1 MAKVTDALDYLANPA
16 DFPAQPFCVVFGDED
31 FLARGVL
38 AHLRKSVLGEEDA
51 DLSLTTFEGR
61 TAELADVLGELETV
75 AMFGGDRRM
84 VVVEG
89 ADDFIKKFRGEL
101 EDHAAET
108 GGSGVLVLLPK
119 TWPSN
124 TRLYKAVAAKGLSI
138 KCAAPKMAQLGSWL
152 RSWAK
157 QRHGSKIAPA
167 ASQLLVEL
175 VGPEL
180 GLLDQELAK
189 LSLSAGA
196 GKPITAELVGKMVGT
211 WRTKTAWQMLEAAMA
226 GNVGDA
232 LSQLDRLLL
241 AGEHPIAILA
251 QISSNLRR
259 FAAATRIILQ
269 DEAAGRR
276 PVLRRALETAGVK
289 GFVLARSQEE
299 LKRLGRHRGAKLYR
313 WLLEADLDL
322 KGNSALPPRL
332 IIERLIVRIS
342 AAEAKEKGVAG

>member
-1 MAKVTDALDYLANPA
+1 MMAKVTEALDYLAKPA
-16 DFPAQPFCVVFGDED
+16 DFPAKPFCVVFGDDD
-31 FLARGVL
+31 FLARHVV
-38 AHLRKSVLGEEDA
+38 AHLRRSVLGEEDA
-51 DLSLTTFEGR
+51 DLSLTAFEGR
-61 TAELADVLGELETV
+61 SAQLADVLGELETV
-75 AMFGGDRRM
+75 AMFGEGRRM

-89 ADDFIKKFRGEL
+89 ADDFVKRFRGEL
-101 EDHAAET
+101 EDHAAASS
-108 GGSGVLVLLPK
+108 GSGVLVLLPK

-124 TRLYKAVAAKGLSI
+124 TRLYKSVAAKGLSI
-138 KCAAPKMAQLGSWL
+138 KCAVPTTARLGPWL
-152 RSWAK
+152 RAWAK
-157 QRHGSKIAPA
+157 QGHGSKIEPA

-189 LSLSAGA
+189 LSLSVATGE
-196 GKPITAELVGKMVGT
+196 PITAELVGKMVGT
-211 WRTKTAWQMLEAAMA
+211 WRTKTAWQMLEAALA

-232 LSQLDRLLL
+232 LGQLDRLLL
-241 AGEHPIAILA
+241 AGEHPVAILA

-289 GFVLARSQEE
+289 SFVLNRSQDE
-299 LKRLGRHRGAKLYR
+299 LLRLGRQRGARLYR

-322 KGNSALPPRL
+322 KGNSAVSPRL
-332 IIERLIVRIS
+332 IIERLIVRLS
-342 AAEAKEKGVAG
+342 AAEAKNQS